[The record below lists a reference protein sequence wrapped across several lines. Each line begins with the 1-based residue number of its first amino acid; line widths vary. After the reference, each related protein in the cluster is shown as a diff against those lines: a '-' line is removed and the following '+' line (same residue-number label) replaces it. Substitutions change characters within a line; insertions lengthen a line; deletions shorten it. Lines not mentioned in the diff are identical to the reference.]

1 MLTYTVDDAIT
12 NPLTT
17 SVEITLE
24 LDGQQRWLFFVTPE
38 LLANVGDYV
47 EGTEVRIH
55 LGARHMIIVSELS
68 LPVID
73 SVLQQLY
80 ASGELASRSLPL
92 DSRGVDQP

>member
-1 MLTYTVDDAIT
+1 MLTYTIDDAIT

-17 SVEITLE
+17 SVEISLN

-47 EGTEVRIH
+47 EGTEVRVH
-55 LGARHMIIVSELS
+55 FGVKHMIIVSELS

-73 SVLQQLY
+73 KVLQQLY
-80 ASGELASRSLPL
+80 ESGELASRSLPL
-92 DSRGVDQP
+92 DSREADAS